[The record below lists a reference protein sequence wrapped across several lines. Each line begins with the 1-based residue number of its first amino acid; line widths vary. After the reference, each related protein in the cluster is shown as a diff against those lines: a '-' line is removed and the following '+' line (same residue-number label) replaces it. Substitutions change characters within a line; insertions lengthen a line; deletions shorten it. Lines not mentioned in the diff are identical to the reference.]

1 MSTDYLKLP
10 YVALEN
16 SRTYKINKTMW
27 FENHLKRL
35 HLQRNLMPNKS
46 LKIQILF
53 EIVQINLEIR
63 IDF

>member
-1 MSTDYLKLP
+1 
-10 YVALEN
+10 
-16 SRTYKINKTMW
+16 MW
-27 FENHLKRL
+27 FANLLKRL

-63 IDF
+63 IDFFSMEVK